1 MPRNS
6 LASPIEA
13 ALANAPSFGL
23 PDSFTQ
29 PAQTE
34 GMQTPTYT
42 PGKMP
47 FQADF
52 DASAR
57 KYGVPVNAIMALAE
71 QESSFNPTALGQPTK
86 YGRAKGLMQYID
98 STASAMGINPYDPAQ
113 SIDAA
118 ARQLKQRLDKG
129 YSMQEA
135 IQAHFGGD
143 NRDQWGP
150 KTRQYGVDVM
160 NRMQK
165 FFDGGKA
172 TVSQAQSTGAS
183 PAGDTLNYPPAQ
195 SAMENMSQSELRSA
209 AIKRAADLEALNTSE
224 PDRYRPLTA
233 EEMAQWQSQQQ
244 PAQDKKDP
252 APTDLKSTLDFTAAN
267 AEQEKG
273 MGKIDSAVD
282 YLKRFGHALGN
293 GYDDMSRSMNNA
305 VWLAKGGDTDQVAE
319 NIADN
324 MKLRASEAAGRTDGQ
339 KRLDTAIKAVSDADG
354 FQNTVKAG
362 WGAVKTAWDE
372 PGAVGLGAAE
382 SAASF
387 VPTVAGAL
395 SGSAAGGAVGA
406 GVGSVGAGV
415 GAAPGAAV
423 GALWGGRVGMVAGTT
438 AMEAGSELEQMV
450 QEKLDANKQQPTPD
464 NIKTILDDPK
474 FVADARVRATA
485 KGLTVGMVDMLTAG
499 VAGRVLSAPARAAEK
514 KAVATLMDGTNL
526 DEKAARSLLAS
537 PAGRAALAAAE
548 PSKLKTAL
556 AHVGAFGVE
565 VLGEPVSEAA
575 SQAVARDKVDWGD
588 VAAEGI
594 YGFGQAAGGT
604 AVAHGFEKASQFARR
619 NRPAQADN
627 TTGQPDADFPAEPAQ
642 LPAPADTTAAAQPET
657 QPAAVAPQVNR
668 DNTGLSDDA
677 GPVERAL
684 RGTQQQPTEDNG
696 QFWAGEPGAVIQMQA
711 KDDPS
716 ISMAAT
722 VERYQ
727 NNGEVTVRGDD
738 GTPYTVGQHEVDI
751 VAQSQPEQ
759 KTEQQQLQE
768 AGTPEE
774 VKQER
779 QSQDKAAMAGESA
792 EELQQRLNDT
802 SGATPEGAVERQQI
816 EQQLNDRQQQD
827 LEERDT
833 QANTSRM
840 KPATKPAERPQDRPL
855 TDYSEEELRDRMRY
869 LAQQAKNSGWTATL
883 TKARREVEKVLNAKV
898 EDQQQTGT
906 EVSRTQQADNDT
918 AVPARQEGA
927 GSATATADNAA
938 VGRADPGV
946 GADAPATTTGEQ
958 SGAPLTGTD
967 NRPKWF
973 ATAEKAQQHLDK
985 KGLTGYTVVEVKPKR
1000 FEMHQTGTVTNEGT
1014 TGTAQNNSPQN
1025 SVGQTTRAAQTT
1037 KNPRVNRARKLVGEE
1052 GQTVSPSGDVGYAK
1066 GGEQYRITQIEKNG
1080 TTHLTNVASGG
1091 STAIT
1096 MAEMESGRS
1105 RQTTWTKAENAN
1117 VSENRGNDNQ
1127 NNSAKPQNDNQSVV
1141 DTSTAGREWQQ
1152 FGKDSKTLFVPRD
1165 RMPQIKAEHRGALVN
1180 FLNARGIA
1188 HKEETVPASS
1198 LLPTQAEYSPA
1209 RVAKAAERTEGDRA
1223 ILVAA
1228 DNHIIDGHHQWLAA
1242 KEKGEDIRVIRLNKE
1257 VQDVL
1262 LAAHEFPS
1270 SFTED
1275 SQAASKPA
1283 KTETK
1288 AAGTESEPAK
1298 SASKPIIS
1306 LDGKEHAHK
1315 GEPLPANGLS
1325 PANIGGDDAVYVGKK
1340 GGLHFQIAEAHDG
1353 AKLGGWQ
1360 DFGFVNP
1367 QGQFLN
1373 REQALDWV
1381 NANEGKITPSENMGE
1396 ELDAADYREQARRRP
1411 AEPSSNEREK
1421 AEAGKSE
1428 AETAV
1433 KDADR
1438 FAENKLFTAD
1448 KVAAARARMKKKFGQ
1463 LNSGLDPE
1471 LLVDGMTIAGAYIE
1485 SGVRKFSDY
1494 AKAMVEDFGEGVKP
1508 YLLSFWEGARNYP
1521 NLDTEGMTDV
1531 AASAAEHK
1539 ALLTP
1544 EVTKT
1549 EAVGDIVAKPATRSR
1564 KTGKPGDVTLLDD
1577 YGVDHIDGYGVNSS
1591 GRETGSDVKNAF
1603 LKDTRKY
1610 LNAVAD
1616 RLEDNHGYTTVK
1628 DAKGKNV
1635 GAVNVNEAGDAVSGD
1650 VTMRMAGPDGRGA
1663 YVTISG
1669 GSMRGTVPSTTSG
1682 VNIMYRATQDNDT
1695 GQRATNQWAPVDL
1708 SANDLA
1714 DMIAK
1719 HVGDVSQRDKQ
1730 NAERKELSAAA
1741 RPTGAL
1747 DDMVSNFDSEVTPSG
1762 TTTELGQPGTQTLAG
1777 VPANDV
1783 QTTAEGRET
1792 GRSAAAGRAADGAG
1806 DGRTGA
1812 IRDDRARSVGDDA
1825 GTVPVS
1831 TRGERSAGQR
1841 TDDQR
1846 GGTQRD
1852 NGDADAGGRGAAR
1865 TRPASGGVTAQQK
1878 PAALFTINPEEIGT
1892 GGKKTKFRNNV
1903 AAISLLKQLE
1913 AANRQA
1919 TAEEQAV
1926 LSKYVGW
1933 GGIPEAFAREDGT
1946 HSKGWE
1952 NEVAEL
1958 AGIMTPEEL
1967 QAAAAST
1974 RNAHYTSPEIVNAM
1988 WDAMRQFGF
1997 TGGRL
2002 LEPSVGVGNFF
2013 GLMPVGMRK
2022 ASALHGVELDRV
2034 TSGIATQLYPDA
2046 KIARMGFQDFAI
2058 PDGYFDAA
2066 IGNPP
2071 FGSEKLYDGKR
2082 KDLSGFSIH
2091 NYFFARSVDALRPGG
2106 VMAMVVTNRF
2116 LDGAKDQA
2124 RQYIAQRADFL
2135 GAIRLP
2141 NNAFAK
2147 NAGTEVT
2154 TDIIFLRKPAEGETA
2169 SQANR
2174 SWLESVD
2181 YQDKDGNTVPLNKY
2195 FVTHPENMLGE
2206 FGAYGTM
2213 YRKGDTALIARD
2225 GQNTGE
2231 LLQAAINRLP
2241 SNIMKPAVEVKP
2253 ETRET
2258 VKAESVRVG
2267 SAFMDGDGRVL
2278 VRGEDELGE
2287 NTATPMEFRSV
2298 KAEERVKGMI
2308 RVRDSLSR
2316 LRQLQLSDTA
2326 SDRAIDE
2333 ARDRLNK
2340 TYDSFVKS
2348 NGPINSQANKLLFRD
2363 DPTWPQ
2369 ISALEDNYDRGVSA
2383 AVSKSTGEAQRK
2395 ESAQKAAI
2403 FTKRT
2408 QRPYAAPTEAAS
2420 AKDALVASLAER
2432 GRVDMDMMSQLYG
2445 KSPET
2450 IANELGELLYNAP
2463 GEGWQTRDQ
2472 YLSGNVKQKLAQA
2485 REAAKTDPSMARNV
2499 EALEA
2504 VQPKDIEAVDIN
2516 VKPGAV
2522 WVPTDTMA
2530 AFADHLAESTGSTA
2544 FYNPLTARW
2553 SFPKLEPTSSAQ
2565 ARFGTSRM
2573 TVANIIEAATAQ
2585 KAVQV
2590 YDNHRDG
2597 SRTLNE
2603 TETQLA
2609 NDKVNAVKQEW
2620 DNWIWQDDARRQQ
2633 LHRLYNDQ
2641 FNTDVQR
2648 EFDGSHLTFPGKVS
2662 DDIIRLRP
2670 HQGNFVWRVV
2680 QGGSTLA
2687 DHVVGAGKTFSL
2699 IAAAMELR
2707 RMGLARKPVFAVPNH
2722 LVGQW
2727 AQDFIKLYPGANI
2740 LAATKKDFEKGNRKR
2755 FFARIATGD
2764 WDAVIVAHSSF
2775 GKVGV
2780 KPESEAAFIR
2790 EEIDDLTSSI
2800 AAIEE
2805 AEGKRSRN
2813 VKQAQERKAKME
2825 ERLKKL
2831 VDADNKDDSLYW
2843 DDLGIDA
2850 LFVDEAHEFK
2860 NLAYS
2865 TGMRNVAGLGSNDGS
2880 QKATDLYMKT
2890 RIVRKATGGRNVV
2903 FATGTPISNT
2913 MAEMYTQ
2920 QRYLDR
2926 DNLKAQGLAHFD
2938 AWARNFGEVVTDW
2951 ELSPSGQYKMNSRF
2965 AKFVNMPE
2973 LMQRYSSFADVINR
2987 DDINRM
2993 LAAQGKRLPVPKVA
3007 GGKPQNVVVE
3017 RSADQAGYIGEPI
3030 RDADGVETDQYPEG
3044 TLVYRAEHLPKKAE
3058 KGADNMLK
3066 IMSDARKAALDM
3078 RLIDPSLPDNPY
3090 SKVNKAADSIMDYY
3104 DRWYADRGTQ
3114 LVFIDL
3120 STPKSSRGTEGE
3132 RIRKLIA
3139 DSESN
3144 DPDVAAAAQ
3153 EQLDRMSPDEL
3164 LALESD
3170 FSVYDD
3176 LRQKLIDRG
3185 MPADQIAFIHD
3196 AKTDLQKTE
3205 LFGKVRSGR
3214 IRVLLGSTSKMGAG
3228 MNVQD
3233 RLVALHHLD
3242 APWRP
3247 SDLEQREGRIIRQG
3261 NTLYDRDPEGFEV
3274 GIHRY
3279 ATKQT
3284 LDSRMWQTIESKAN
3298 FIEQVRKGA
3307 TGVREVEDIGGEA
3320 ANAAEMKAASSG
3332 NPLIL
3337 EEMTLRQRIRSLENE
3352 RTAFNRDQ
3360 FRIRDRITEEERQSR
3375 NATTLLDQLQADVK
3389 LPQPA
3394 KFEVTIGGQ
3403 TFDKRKDAGEAIMN
3417 AAAKMELDGIEHRE
3431 LGNYGGFGL
3440 SMTREYAGK
3449 FTLSL
3454 HGKGTYDARV
3464 AMDSADPT
3472 GVAMR
3477 MTNAVKDL
3485 DGAIEQMQ
3493 ERKAANEKAIPALKA
3508 QVKEW
3513 GKDDQL
3519 QNAVSRHAEVI
3530 EQLRPK
3536 KKEQAEKSAGTNET
3550 LPSFRRLS
3558 EEKQQRITSVRDA
3571 IQQIVDGA
3579 DEAVARNLRPDLAQ
3593 FGGDADVHFMYG
3605 DRKKGL
3611 QHIGLKR
3618 DPSVVGGVLRA
3629 VAIGQAVE
3637 NVPAKKTVRI
3647 SHDGYTAVLSLD
3659 ENGKKKTWLL
3669 TGWENDRPDAKGEV
3683 GTQSPATQSTPTFS
3697 RDELG
3702 AGLKHILG
3710 TPSTEGN
3717 TSLAALKRLQTAD
3730 RTLSNDTVADLRKA
3744 ITSEQAVPAD
3754 KLSELLSRVTG
3765 GDTRKPNAA
3774 HVERLLTSA
3783 EKSGQYNKEGIQ
3795 LARWLLRQYPH
3806 LTGTFFLRLANG
3818 DDTDMAGSYNTA
3830 MRLITLFSDY
3840 EENGKTVK
3848 VTDAVTAVH
3857 EIMHHLERMLP
3868 PEAQNRIAGMWMDAL
3883 QGRMAELKAAGD
3895 DKRAGLLADLVAGMY
3910 GDNEGRARAIRALQ
3924 SGELPASDYQYATP
3938 SEYWAENGARI
3949 IWQRHNDAQV
3959 ANSGWIDRAVAR
3971 IKAIVARIR
3980 KMLGRTDDSA
3990 RNQLEEALD
3999 SVLDGDGQFVSDSIL
4014 AAVGDARYNLR
4025 EEFAGDYSSPELA
4038 MPKGLKRDTTIPT
4051 EAQDNE
4057 RVRSWWDRVKNAP
4070 RDLTTDAMRKGL
4082 AVIPMRP
4089 LVTEM
4094 ARNLPGAAEY
4104 MRLKQS
4110 MDAMRSRWHA
4120 RTDEVAQKWLQYR
4133 KSNKEE
4139 NVALMNLMHESTIE
4153 QVDPS
4158 ESFATLMTD
4167 RDRDALRTAV
4177 AGSEQENELLAKA
4190 AKDKRRREVHKELS
4204 ARYRAMSPEAKAVY
4218 KEVRDAYTA
4227 VADEYE
4233 RILLQNMEKAI
4244 NVRIKKAERD
4254 HRAELRRITDAGLT
4268 GTEKQDA
4275 VADADK
4281 ALRVAKTKTAW
4292 NRKARITQLRQQFE
4306 TERLAGPYFP
4316 LARFGHLFVTVRNA
4330 TTGAVESFSRFEKAR
4345 EQREFAELM
4354 RENKEYTVQVGTLDD
4369 SVSLR
4374 KAIDPNFVA
4383 DVEDILADLPN
4394 AELVKDEVWQR
4405 YLETLPD
4412 LSVRK
4417 NRIHRTNRE
4426 GFNADALRAFGNQMF
4441 HSSHQ
4446 LARLAH
4452 SFDMEEALAQAREEA
4467 GQAADPVREGLVVN
4481 ELDKRHDFVMNPT
4494 GGPIVQKLSQ
4504 AAFIFMLAAS
4514 PKAAIVNL
4522 TQTVIMGI
4530 PILGAFDGGKTGFIR
4545 ATNQLSRALSDFARG
4560 KGWAQNSAR
4569 LTADERKAMEE
4580 GYDTGI
4586 IDRTQSHDLAGI
4598 GETGVEYSPGRAKV
4612 MAALSWGFHHGE
4624 RLNREVTY
4632 LAAYRMARAKGF
4644 SHAAAVQKANDLTW
4658 KTHFDYQNTSRPRV
4672 MHNDTMKAL
4681 LVFRNFTINMLYRLF
4696 RDVHQAVKGD
4706 SAAVKREA
4714 RIQLAG
4720 TTGMMMLSA
4729 GITGTWGFGL
4739 LMVLGGMFMDDDQDP
4754 EDELKKN
4761 MVEALGPMMAGIIL
4775 DGAPGY
4781 LTGTNL
4787 TDSIGMK
4794 DLWFRS
4800 PSTQLEGKQEAEYW
4814 KSQLLGAVPS
4824 IGDNM
4829 FRGWQL
4835 MKEGQTYRGIEAMMP
4850 KAIKDPM
4857 KAYRYAT
4864 EGATNKRGDVVVDN
4878 VTAADV
4884 IRQAL
4889 GFTPAKLAEQYDI
4902 NNANYSKQEAIL
4914 GQRKQLM
4921 DQWYQA
4927 EQKGDDSALDKLE
4940 KEIDKYNDKY
4950 PEEAILPKNLRQSA
4964 KTRDRNAEDATGGM
4978 RYNRKLRDRIL
4989 EEQAPSIYK

>member
-6 LASPIEA
+6 LASPIED

-98 STASAMGINPYDPAQ
+98 STAAAMGINPYDPAQ

-118 ARQLKQRLDKG
+118 ARQLKERLDKG

-172 TVSQAQSTGAS
+172 TVSQAQNNTGAS
-183 PAGDTLNYPPAQ
+183 PAGDSLNYPPAQ
-195 SAMENMSQSELRSA
+195 SAMENMSQSELRA
-209 AIKRAADLEALNTSE
+209 NAIKRAADLEALNSSE

-244 PAQDKKDP
+244 TQDKKEP
-252 APTDLKSTLDFTAAN
+252 APTDLKSTLDFTDAN
-267 AEQEKG
+267 NEQQKG
-273 MGKIDSAVD
+273 MSKIDSAVD

-305 VWLAKGGDTDQVAE
+305 VWLAKGGDTDQVAK

-324 MKLRASEAAGRTDGQ
+324 MKLRAAEAAGRTDGQ
-339 KRLDTAIKAVSDADG
+339 KRLDSAIKAVSDADG

-387 VPTVAGAL
+387 IPTVAGGL
-395 SGSAAGGAVGA
+395 TGSAAGGAAGA
-406 GVGSVGAGV
+406 GVGSVAAGV
-415 GAAPGAAV
+415 GAAPGAAF
-423 GALWGGRVGMVAGTT
+423 GAVWGGRVGMVAGTT

-450 QEKLDANKQQPTPD
+450 QEKLEANKQEATPG
-464 NIKTILDDPK
+464 NIKAILSDPQ
-474 FVADARVRATA
+474 FVSDAQKRATA
-485 KGLTVGMVDMLTAG
+485 KGLTVGMVDLVTNG

-514 KAVATLMDGTNL
+514 KAIGTLMEGTNL

-548 PSKLKTAL
+548 PSKFKTAM

-604 AVAHGFEKASQFARR
+604 VVAHGLEKGSEFYRR
-619 NRPAQADN
+619 NRGAGQAEN
-627 TTGQPDADFPAEPAQ
+627 ATGQPDADFPAEPAQ
-642 LPAPADTTAAAQPET
+642 LPAPADATAAAQPEA
-657 QPAAVAPQVNR
+657 QPAPVAPQVNR
-668 DNTGLSDDA
+668 DDTGLSDDA

-716 ISMAAT
+716 ISMTAT

-727 NNGEVTVRGDD
+727 DNGEVTVRGDD

-759 KTEQQQLQE
+759 KTEQQQLQD

-779 QSQDKAAMAGESA
+779 QRQDKAAMAGESA

-840 KPATKPAERPQDRPL
+840 KPATKPVERPQDRPL

-898 EDQQQTGT
+898 AGNEQTGT
-906 EVSRTQQADNDT
+906 EVSRTQQANNDS
-918 AVPARQEGA
+918 AVSASQEGA
-927 GSATATADNAA
+927 GRSTQKADDAA

-946 GADAPATTTGEQ
+946 GADVPAKTAGEQ

-985 KGLTGYTVVEVKPKR
+985 KGLTGYRVVEVKPKR
-1000 FEMHQTGTVTNEGT
+1000 FEMHATDTSEQVVNKVGNDLPATSQSRT
-1014 TGTAQNNSPQN
+1014 TPDNK
-1025 SVGQTTRAAQTT
+1025 VV
-1037 KNPRVNRARKLVGEE
+1037 NPRINRARKLIGDVGES
-1052 GQTVSPSGDVGYAK
+1052 VSPSGDVGYAK
-1066 GGEQYRITQIEKNG
+1066 GGEQYTVTQIEKNG
-1080 TTHLTNVASGG
+1080 TVHLTNTATGG

-1096 MAEMESGRS
+1096 MAEMESARS
-1105 RQTTWTKAENAN
+1105 RQTSWNKAEPAN
-1117 VSENRGNDNQ
+1117 VSEKSQNDNQ
-1127 NNSAKPQNDNQSVV
+1127 NISAKPQNDNQSVV
-1141 DTSTAGREWQQ
+1141 EPSTAGKEWQQ

-1165 RMPQIKAEHRGALVN
+1165 RMPQVKAEHRGALVN

-1188 HKEETVPASS
+1188 HNEEMVPASS

-1283 KTETK
+1283 KAETK
-1288 AAGTESEPAK
+1288 PAKAESEPAK
-1298 SASKPIIS
+1298 
-1306 LDGKEHAHK
+1306 
-1315 GEPLPANGLS
+1315 
-1325 PANIGGDDAVYVGKK
+1325 
-1340 GGLHFQIAEAHDG
+1340 
-1353 AKLGGWQ
+1353 
-1360 DFGFVNP
+1360 
-1367 QGQFLN
+1367 
-1373 REQALDWV
+1373 
-1381 NANEGKITPSENMGE
+1381 
-1396 ELDAADYREQARRRP
+1396 AA
-1411 AEPSSNEREK
+1411 SNERAK
-1421 AEAGKSE
+1421 QEAGKSE
-1428 AETAV
+1428 AETAA
-1433 KDADR
+1433 KDSDR

-1448 KVAAARARMKKKFGQ
+1448 KVAAARARMKSKFGQ

-1564 KTGKPGDVTLLDD
+1564 KTGKAGDVTLVDD

-1682 VNIMYRATQDNDT
+1682 VNIMYRATENNDT

-1747 DDMVSNFDSEVTPSG
+1747 DDMVSNFDSEVSPSG
-1762 TTTELGQPGTQTLAG
+1762 TTTELGKPGTQTLAG
-1777 VPANDV
+1777 VSADDV
-1783 QTTAEGRET
+1783 QATAEGREA
-1792 GRSAAAGRAADGAG
+1792 GRGAAAGRTADGEG
-1806 DGRTGA
+1806 NGRSGA

-1831 TRGERSAGQR
+1831 SGGERSTGQR

-1846 GGTQRD
+1846 GSAQRD
-1852 NGDADAGGRGAAR
+1852 NGDADAGRRAAAR
-1865 TRPASGGVTAQQK
+1865 TRPASGGVTAQEK

-1926 LSKYVGW
+1926 LAKYVGW

-1946 HSKGWE
+1946 QSKGWE

-2034 TSGIATQLYPDA
+2034 TSGIATQLYPEA
-2046 KIARMGFQDFAI
+2046 KIARMGFQEYAI

-2071 FGSEKLYDGKR
+2071 FGSEKLYDGNR

-2154 TDIIFLRKPAEGETA
+2154 TDIIFLRKPAEGESA

-2195 FVTHPENMLGE
+2195 FVTHPENMLGD

-2258 VKAESVRVG
+2258 VKAENVRVG

-2316 LRQLQLSDTA
+2316 LRQLQLSETA
-2326 SDRAIDE
+2326 SERAIDE

-2340 TYDSFVKS
+2340 TYDSFVKA

-2450 IANELGELLYNAP
+2450 ISNELGELLYNAP

-2590 YDNHRDG
+2590 YDTHRDG

-2662 DDIIRLRP
+2662 DDIIKLRP

-2687 DHVVGAGKTFSL
+2687 DHVVGAGKTYSL

-2740 LAATKKDFEKGNRKR
+2740 LAATKKDFEKANRKR

-2780 KPESEAAFIR
+2780 KPESEAQFIR

-2865 TGMRNVAGLGSNDGS
+2865 TGMRNVAGLGSNNGS

-2920 QRYLDR
+2920 QRYLDH

-3017 RSADQAGYIGEPI
+3017 RSSEQAAYIGEPI

-3120 STPKSSRGTEGE
+3120 STPKSSRGSEGE
-3132 RIRKLIA
+3132 RIRKLIT

-3176 LRQKLIDRG
+3176 LKQKLIDRG

-3431 LGNYGGFGL
+3431 LGNYGGFSL
-3440 SMTREYAGK
+3440 SMTREFAGK

-3519 QNAVSRHAEVI
+3519 QKAISRHAEVI

-3536 KKEQAEKSAGTNET
+3536 KKETPEKSAGTNET

-3558 EEKQQRITSVRDA
+3558 EEQQQRITSVRDA

-3593 FGGDADVHFMYG
+3593 YGGDADVHFMYG

-3629 VAIGQAVE
+3629 VAIGQDVE

-3702 AGLKHILG
+3702 AGLEHILG

-3730 RTLSNDTVADLRKA
+3730 RNLSNDTVADLRKA

-3754 KLSELLSRVTG
+3754 KLTELLTRVTG
-3765 GDTRKPNAA
+3765 GDTRAPNAA
-3774 HVERLLTSA
+3774 HIERLLTSA

-3818 DDTDMAGSYNTA
+3818 DATDMAGSYNTA

-3883 QGRMAELKAAGD
+3883 QGRMAELRAAGD

-3910 GDNEGRARAIRALQ
+3910 GDSEGRARAIRALQ

-3949 IWQRHNDAQV
+3949 IWQRHNDEQA

-3999 SVLDGDGQFVSDSIL
+3999 NVLNGDGQFVSDSIL

-4038 MPKGLKRDTTIPT
+4038 MPKGLKRETKIPT
-4051 EAQDNE
+4051 EQEDSS
-4057 RVRSWWDRVKNAP
+4057 RLRSWWDRAKNAP

-4120 RTDEVAQKWLQYR
+4120 RTDETAQQWLAYR

-4139 NVALMNLMHESTIE
+4139 NVKLMNLMHESTIE

-4190 AKDKRRREVHKELS
+4190 AKDKRRREVHKSMQAQFREL
-4204 ARYRAMSPEAKAVY
+4204 SPEAKAIY
-4218 KEVRDAYTA
+4218 QNVRDQYTA

-4268 GTEKQDA
+4268 GKEKQDA

-4345 EQREFAELM
+4345 EQREFADLM

-4369 SVSLR
+4369 STSLR

-4394 AELVKDEVWQR
+4394 AEMVKDEVWQR

-4412 LSVRK
+4412 FSVRK

-4467 GQAADPVREGLVVN
+4467 GQAADPVRAGLVVN

-4494 GGPIVQKLSQ
+4494 GGPLVQKLSQ
-4504 AAFIFMLAAS
+4504 AAFIYMLAAS

-4530 PILGAFDGGKTGFIR
+4530 PMLGAFDGGKTGYIR
-4545 ATNQLSRALSDFARG
+4545 AANQLNRALGDFTRG
-4560 KGWAQNSAR
+4560 KGWAQKSAR
-4569 LTADERKAMEE
+4569 LTADERRAMEE

-4658 KTHFDYQNTSRPRV
+4658 KTHFDYQNTSRPRI

-4706 SAAVKREA
+4706 SPEVKREA

-4739 LMVLGGMFMDDDQDP
+4739 LMVLGGLFMDDDKDP

-4781 LTGTNL
+4781 MTGTAL

-4829 FRGWQL
+4829 FRGYQL
-4835 MKEGQTYRGIEAMMP
+4835 IKEGQTYRGIEAMMP

-4864 EGATNKRGDVVVDN
+4864 EGATNKRGDVIVDN

-4902 NNANYSKQEAIL
+4902 NNANYNKQQAIM
-4914 GQRKQLM
+4914 GERKQLM
-4921 DQWYQA
+4921 DQWFKA
-4927 EQKGDDSALDKLE
+4927 EEKGDDAALDKLE
-4940 KEIDKYNDKY
+4940 KKIDEYNDKY
-4950 PEEAILPKNLRQSA
+4950 PEQEIRPKNLNQSA
-4964 KTRDRNAEDATGGM
+4964 KTRQRNAEDATGGM